1 MGALLAKEEEIVA
14 RVPEKETFVTKPL
27 ALLKR
32 EAAIRLN
39 FIEEEAKTEER
50 EAHSAGKA

>member
-14 RVPEKETFVTKPL
+14 QVPERETFVVKPL

-39 FIEEEAKTEER
+39 FIEATAEAEGR
-50 EAHSAGKA
+50 EARSTYKA